1 MTKLVVIGAGIGG
14 LVAACEAA
22 RLGYD
27 VTLIEKET
35 FVGGKVRTLSID
47 GVAIDAGPTVFTMKA
62 VFDDV
67 FARSGLS
74 FDDYVETER
83 LDILARH
90 FWPDGTSLD
99 LFADRKQS
107 IDAIAAFAGPDEA
120 RAFVKFSDE
129 AHALYNLLKDH
140 FIFAERKGTFGMIK
154 ALGPSGLAA
163 LFNLGP
169 FATLTQKLARS
180 FKDPRLQQLFA
191 RYATYSGGSP
201 YASPATLMLIADV
214 EMQGVWQI
222 KGGMI
227 GLAKALEQLAQY
239 QGVTIRCN
247 ETVRDIHT
255 HNQRVTGIR
264 LASGDDIQAD
274 HIIFNGDVSALADG
288 FLGDGVKPAG
298 LSTPPS
304 ERSLSAMTWCAHP
317 QWMGEALSYH
327 NVFFDHHYQNEF
339 DDVFKKRSLPK
350 TPVLYLC
357 AQDRGGNTQ
366 PQTHE
371 RLFMLINAPA
381 DGDRASIPATEI
393 EAAEQAIEIHLAR
406 FGMALNGAGLQ
417 RTSPQDFAALFPAT
431 GGALYGQAPHGW
443 VRSVSR
449 GDARTKI
456 KGLYRCGGSVHPGAG
471 VPLAALSGLKA
482 VSALQTDCALTS
494 TSRRAA
500 ISGGISTRSAQT
512 EPMV

>member
-1 MTKLVVIGAGIGG
+1 MNKLVVIGAGIGG

-22 RLGYD
+22 RQGYD
-27 VTLIEKET
+27 VTLLEKEGS
-35 FVGGKVRTLSID
+35 VGGKVRTLNVD
-47 GVAIDAGPTVFTMKA
+47 GVAIDAGPTVFTMKP
-62 VFDDV
+62 VFDEI

-74 FDDYVETER
+74 FDDYVETEK
-83 LDILARH
+83 LEVLARH
-90 FWPDGTSLD
+90 FWPDGTRLD
-99 LFADRKQS
+99 LFADRAQS
-107 IDAIAAFAGPDEA
+107 IDAIANFAGRDEA
-120 RAFVKFSDE
+120 QAFVRFSDE
-129 AHALYNLLKDH
+129 AHSLFTLLKDH
-140 FIFAERKGTFGMIK
+140 FIFAERKGAFGMIK

-180 FKDPRLQQLFA
+180 FKDQRLQQLFA

-222 KGGMI
+222 KGGMV
-227 GLAKALEQLAQY
+227 GLAKAIEQLAHHH
-239 QGVTIRCN
+239 GVKIRCG
-247 ETVRDIHT
+247 EHVSDIQT
-255 HNQRVTGIR
+255 RLDRVTGVR
-264 LASGDDIQAD
+264 LSSGECIAAD
-274 HIIFNGDVSALADG
+274 QIIFNGDVAALADG
-288 FLGDGVKPAG
+288 FLGEPVKKAG
-298 LSTPPS
+298 LATPPAQ
-304 ERSLSAMTWCAHP
+304 RSLSAMTWCAHAP
-317 QWMGEALSYH
+317 WMGDPLSHH
-327 NVFFDHHYQNEF
+327 NVFFDGPYHKEF
-339 DDVFKKRSLPK
+339 DDVFKRRRLPE

-357 AQDRGGNTQ
+357 AQDRGGRHE
-366 PQTHE
+366 PHKRE

-381 DGDRASIPATEI
+381 DGDRVAIPETQIA
-393 EAAEQAIEIHLAR
+393 AAEQSIEKHLGR
-406 FGMALNGAGLQ
+406 FGMSLEGAAVQ

-443 VRSVSR
+443 VRSISR

-482 VSALQTDCALTS
+482 VSALQTDYALTNP
-494 TSRRAA
+494 SRRVV

-512 EPMV
+512 EPMA